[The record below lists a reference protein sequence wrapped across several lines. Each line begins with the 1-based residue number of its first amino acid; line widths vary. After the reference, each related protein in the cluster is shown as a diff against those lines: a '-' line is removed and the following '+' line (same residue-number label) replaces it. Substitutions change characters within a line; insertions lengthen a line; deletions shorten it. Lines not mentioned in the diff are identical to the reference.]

1 MYKIKINIGLIAVFA
16 LSMQGCASL
25 MPGSVLVERNG
36 IEYSYK
42 PSKGGTYKY
51 ANSKPLDLSNRTTET
66 DKALA
71 VFGFPSMRNFPP
83 MTFTAEMAWR
93 SQFPEEN
100 ERFLNG
106 KYVKPESKGTIGLAD
121 GAVTA
126 GLAGDVAPLAAVG
139 AATVLSGDRMAFR
152 DARVTYSHMLC
163 YKPFDAMSA
172 ADALKS
178 CWEDFEKNVSTAFE
192 QIQPYSTD
200 DDQHTFWIRIPE
212 QGRAVIKVDHYL
224 AAYAPGYTP
233 VQLGGSKAHV
243 FKFNV
248 DVLPYLKSNY
258 VVEDLAAML
267 GKTKPKNLVYLITAE
282 ADPRLR
288 QDLEPIGVF

>member
-83 MTFTAEMAWR
+83 MTFTADMAWR
-93 SQFPEEN
+93 SSFPEAN

-106 KYVKPESKGTIGLAD
+106 KYVKPESNDSIGLAD
-121 GAVTA
+121 GALTA

-139 AATVLSGDRMAFR
+139 AVAALSGDNMAFR
-152 DARVTYSHMLC
+152 DARITYSHMLC
-163 YKPFDAMSA
+163 FKPFASMTA
-172 ADALKS
+172 IDALKS
-178 CWEDFEKNVSTAFE
+178 CWDDFEKNVSTAFE
-192 QIQPYSTD
+192 QLQPYSTNND
-200 DDQHTFWIRIPE
+200 EHTYWIRIPE

-224 AAYAPGYTP
+224 ADYSPGYVP
-233 VQLGGSKAHV
+233 VQLGGGKAHV
-243 FKFNV
+243 FKFYV
-248 DVLPYLKSNY
+248 DVLAYLNSNY
-258 VVEDLAAML
+258 KVEDLAAML
-267 GKTKPKNLVYLITAE
+267 KKTKPDNLVYLITAQ
-282 ADPRLR
+282 ADPRQR
-288 QDLEPIGVF
+288 EGLEPIGVF

>member
-1 MYKIKINIGLIAVFA
+1 MYKIKKNIGLIAVFA

-51 ANSKPLDLSNRTTET
+51 ANSKTLDLSNRATET

-83 MTFTAEMAWR
+83 MTFTADMAWR
-93 SQFPEEN
+93 SSFPEAN

-106 KYVKPESKGTIGLAD
+106 KYVKPESNGSLGLAD

-126 GLAGDVAPLAAVG
+126 GLAGDISPLAAVG
-139 AATVLSGDRMAFR
+139 AVTVLSGDNMAFR

-163 YKPFDAMSA
+163 YKPFESMSA

-178 CWEDFEKNVSTAFE
+178 CWDDFEMNVSTAFE
-192 QIQPYSTD
+192 QIKPFSPEN
-200 DDQHTFWIRIPE
+200 DQHTFWIRIPE
-212 QGRAVIKVDHYL
+212 KGRAVIKVDHYL
-224 AAYAPGYTP
+224 AAYAPGYKP
-233 VQLGGSKAHV
+233 VQLGESKAHV
-243 FKFNV
+243 FKFNI
-248 DVLPYLKSNY
+248 DVLAYLNSDYK
-258 VVEDLAAML
+258 VEDLAAML
-267 GKTKPKNLVYLITAE
+267 GKTKPKNLVYLITAR
-282 ADPRLR
+282 ADPRQR
-288 QDLEPIGVF
+288 EGLEPIGVF